1 MADGN
6 RAGHA
11 LRPNRRCA
19 DTSIWRW
26 IPAVGIA
33 CTLALGGCTTS
44 VPGAPVSAD
53 RDSQAEETDAPPTM
67 SQTGPPTAPL
77 PFTPAIQG
85 RTNERNDG
93 SSFEPCTAY
102 TAQELRALNID
113 PFSLADAAKS
123 RSPNFRG
130 CEWTSV
136 KAGPSDR
143 SYLNYSQIVG
153 KRITLDDYKREQ
165 NFRPWQPDR
174 IVMGRRLAVA
184 PTKYDC
190 TAAFISEAAVVITG
204 TITPYPSSGLVRECD
219 AAVAFAT
226 LAISKAP

>member
-1 MADGN
+1 MRGTLA
-6 RAGHA
+6 AGIV
-11 LRPNRRCA
+11 
-19 DTSIWRW
+19 S
-26 IPAVGIA
+26 
-33 CTLALGGCTTS
+33 TLALAGCTPSITGEAVSTEGSSQATITS
-44 VPGAPVSAD
+44 VPPAASPSRATA
-53 RDSQAEETDAPPTM
+53 SQ
-67 SQTGPPTAPL
+67 L
-77 PFTPAIQG
+77 PFTTTVEG

-143 SYLNYSQIVG
+143 NYLNYSQIVG

-165 NFRPWQPDR
+165 SFRPWQPDR